1 MNLPGTRLDS
11 GNILDLVLA
20 SNPSLISTINTVAG
34 MSDHEAILFD
44 INMNPTRNNKPPHK
58 VFSYRSADWESLKSN
73 CTELTKHYFDRN
85 PDNLDVNSNWDFFH
99 QNYTKLMSQSIPSR
113 MTKQKHHLPWI
124 TRSIIRLQRKRDK
137 AHSQAKKTK
146 RNKHWEK
153 FKQLRKEVT
162 KEVANSYSSY
172 INNVIGESLTTNP
185 KQFWSFIRKNKTE
198 NLGIPS
204 LKVNDMVKTTDSDKA
219 DALNDYFKS
228 VFTKEQLPIPT
239 KGPSPFPSIQSLE
252 IGLNGVTKQLQA
264 LNPNKASGPDEIP
277 AKVLKETAIEI
288 SPIIHHIFQQ
298 SYTSGQ
304 LPEAWKTAL
313 VTAIYKKGNKS
324 DPAYYRPISL
334 TCILCKVMEHIVL
347 SHMWKHL
354 NRNNIILPDQH
365 GFRSGLSCE
374 TQLVEAAHGWA
385 ASMNKRHQTDL
396 ILLDFS
402 KAFDCVPH
410 QRLLHIINY
419 YGISGPTLY
428 WIKSFLSD
436 RTQHVSING
445 SHSALANVTSGVPQG
460 SVLGPVL
467 FLLYI
472 NDITN
477 QIQSNIRLF
486 ADDSIVYREIRSPAD
501 HQILQTD
508 IQMLT
513 DWSKKWQMNF
523 NTSKCHLLTITHKPK
538 PSEFTYTISNQPISR
553 VNSHPYLGVTID
565 AKLSW
570 SKHIQGTAS
579 KSAKTLGLLKRTLY
593 PAKPKVREAAYNMLV
608 RPKLEYGSIAWSPH
622 TQNNIDTLEK
632 IHRSAA
638 RFVVHDHRRTTS
650 VTHMQGKLGWQTL
663 ETRRLQHQLVF
674 LYKIKYNLLNI
685 SLSQHLVVPCT
696 RTRNS
701 DPNKFVQIP
710 TRINTYA
717 YSFYPR
723 VIRAWNL
730 LPNEIL
736 RLSSIDT
743 FHQAVS
749 TVQLAPP
756 AHLNRL

>member
-1 MNLPGTRLDS
+1 MLIFGVKAYGGPIPPS
-11 GNILDLVLA
+11 PLA
-20 SNPSLISTINTVAG
+20 YAVYAFINV
-34 MSDHEAILFD
+34 D
-44 INMNPTRNNKPPHK
+44 
-58 VFSYRSADWESLKSN
+58 N
-73 CTELTKHYFDRN
+73 CERPLTKHYFDRN

-277 AKVLKETAIEI
+277 AKVLKETANEI

-324 DPAYYRPISL
+324 DPANYRPISL

-354 NRNNIILPDQH
+354 NKNNIILPDQH

-374 TQLVEAAHGWA
+374 TQLVEAAHDWA

-402 KAFDCVPH
+402 KASDCVPH
-410 QRLLHIINY
+410 QRLLHKLNY

-472 NDITN
+472 NYITN

-486 ADDSIVYREIRSPAD
+486 ADDSIVYREFRSPAD

-553 VNSHPYLGVTID
+553 VNSHPY
-565 AKLSW
+565 A
-570 SKHIQGTAS
+570 
-579 KSAKTLGLLKRTLY
+579 
-593 PAKPKVREAAYNMLV
+593 
-608 RPKLEYGSIAWSPH
+608 
-622 TQNNIDTLEK
+622 
-632 IHRSAA
+632 
-638 RFVVHDHRRTTS
+638 
-650 VTHMQGKLGWQTL
+650 
-663 ETRRLQHQLVF
+663 
-674 LYKIKYNLLNI
+674 
-685 SLSQHLVVPCT
+685 
-696 RTRNS
+696 
-701 DPNKFVQIP
+701 
-710 TRINTYA
+710 
-717 YSFYPR
+717 
-723 VIRAWNL
+723 
-730 LPNEIL
+730 
-736 RLSSIDT
+736 
-743 FHQAVS
+743 
-749 TVQLAPP
+749 
-756 AHLNRL
+756 

>member
-1 MNLPGTRLDS
+1 M
-11 GNILDLVLA
+11 
-20 SNPSLISTINTVAG
+20 
-34 MSDHEAILFD
+34 
-44 INMNPTRNNKPPHK
+44 
-58 VFSYRSADWESLKSN
+58 
-73 CTELTKHYFDRN
+73 
-85 PDNLDVNSNWDFFH
+85 
-99 QNYTKLMSQSIPSR
+99 
-113 MTKQKHHLPWI
+113 
-124 TRSIIRLQRKRDK
+124 
-137 AHSQAKKTK
+137 
-146 RNKHWEK
+146 
-153 FKQLRKEVT
+153 
-162 KEVANSYSSY
+162 
-172 INNVIGESLTTNP
+172 
-185 KQFWSFIRKNKTE
+185 
-198 NLGIPS
+198 
-204 LKVNDMVKTTDSDKA
+204 
-219 DALNDYFKS
+219 
-228 VFTKEQLPIPT
+228 
-239 KGPSPFPSIQSLE
+239 
-252 IGLNGVTKQLQA
+252 
-264 LNPNKASGPDEIP
+264 
-277 AKVLKETAIEI
+277 
-288 SPIIHHIFQQ
+288 
-298 SYTSGQ
+298 
-304 LPEAWKTAL
+304 
-313 VTAIYKKGNKS
+313 
-324 DPAYYRPISL
+324 
-334 TCILCKVMEHIVL
+334 
-347 SHMWKHL
+347 
-354 NRNNIILPDQH
+354 
-365 GFRSGLSCE
+365 
-374 TQLVEAAHGWA
+374 
-385 ASMNKRHQTDL
+385 
-396 ILLDFS
+396 
-402 KAFDCVPH
+402 
-410 QRLLHIINY
+410 
-419 YGISGPTLY
+419 
-428 WIKSFLSD
+428 
-436 RTQHVSING
+436 NG

-513 DWSKKWQMNF
+513 DWSKKWQINF

-638 RFVVHDHRRTTS
+638 RFVAHDHRRTTS

-685 SLSQHLVVPCT
+685 SLPQHLVVPCT
-696 RTRNS
+696 QTRNS

-736 RLSSIDT
+736 RLSSIDN

>member
-1 MNLPGTRLDS
+1 M
-11 GNILDLVLA
+11 
-20 SNPSLISTINTVAG
+20 
-34 MSDHEAILFD
+34 
-44 INMNPTRNNKPPHK
+44 
-58 VFSYRSADWESLKSN
+58 
-73 CTELTKHYFDRN
+73 
-85 PDNLDVNSNWDFFH
+85 
-99 QNYTKLMSQSIPSR
+99 
-113 MTKQKHHLPWI
+113 
-124 TRSIIRLQRKRDK
+124 
-137 AHSQAKKTK
+137 
-146 RNKHWEK
+146 
-153 FKQLRKEVT
+153 
-162 KEVANSYSSY
+162 
-172 INNVIGESLTTNP
+172 
-185 KQFWSFIRKNKTE
+185 
-198 NLGIPS
+198 
-204 LKVNDMVKTTDSDKA
+204 
-219 DALNDYFKS
+219 
-228 VFTKEQLPIPT
+228 
-239 KGPSPFPSIQSLE
+239 
-252 IGLNGVTKQLQA
+252 
-264 LNPNKASGPDEIP
+264 
-277 AKVLKETAIEI
+277 
-288 SPIIHHIFQQ
+288 
-298 SYTSGQ
+298 
-304 LPEAWKTAL
+304 
-313 VTAIYKKGNKS
+313 
-324 DPAYYRPISL
+324 
-334 TCILCKVMEHIVL
+334 
-347 SHMWKHL
+347 
-354 NRNNIILPDQH
+354 
-365 GFRSGLSCE
+365 
-374 TQLVEAAHGWA
+374 EAAHDWA

-410 QRLLHIINY
+410 QRLLHKLNY

-685 SLSQHLVVPCT
+685 SLPQHLVVPCT
-696 RTRNS
+696 QTRNS

-756 AHLNRL
+756 AYLNRL